1 MSTILIV
8 DDDGEARS
16 LVRAHLDALGFEVLE
31 AANGLEGIETARERV
46 PDVIIID
53 LRMPVMDGWA
63 AIPVLK
69 DDPQTCDIPVVVLTT
84 ESDADDRR
92 LAEGA
97 GCDAFHTKPV
107 DMVALVARIHNLLHG
122 S

>member
-1 MSTILIV
+1 MGTILIV
-8 DDDGEARS
+8 DDDGDLRA
-16 LVRAHLDALGFEVLE
+16 LVRTHLDALGFDVLE
-31 AANGLEGIETARERV
+31 AANGLEGIEIARERV
-46 PDVIIID
+46 PDVVIID

-63 AIPVLK
+63 AIPILK
-69 DDPQTCDIPVVVLTT
+69 DDPKTCDIPVVVLTT
-84 ESDADDRR
+84 ESGPDDRR

-107 DMVALVARIHNLLHG
+107 DMVALVARLHDLLQG